1 LSAGQH
7 QISSVAGCELCERT
21 GGELLHQAA
30 QFRVVLI
37 DDDNYPGYCRVIWQD
52 HVKEVTDLPELDRML
67 LMDVL
72 WQVEQVVREVMQPEK
87 INLASFGNMVPHL
100 HWHVIPRY
108 TDDVHFPQPV
118 WGQAQRSPQS
128 ASLLGRRER
137 LAALRVKMGQ
147 SLATYV

>member
-1 LSAGQH
+1 VNHSPTSRIA
-7 QISSVAGCELCERT
+7 SCELCESI
-21 GGELLHQAA
+21 GGELLHQAV

-37 DDDNYPGYCRVIWQD
+37 DDDNYPGFCRVIWQD

-72 WQVEQVVREVMQPEK
+72 WQVELVVREVMQPEK

-118 WGQAQRSPQS
+118 WGQPQRAPQP
-128 ASLLGRRER
+128 ASLQVWRER
-137 LAALRVKMGQ
+137 LEALRAKMRQ
-147 SLATYV
+147 RLSTYL

>member
-1 LSAGQH
+1 VNHSPTSRIA
-7 QISSVAGCELCERT
+7 SCELCESI
-21 GGELLHQAA
+21 GGELLHQAV

-37 DDDNYPGYCRVIWQD
+37 DDDNYPGFCRVIWQG

>member
-1 LSAGQH
+1 MDQH
-7 QISSVAGCELCERT
+7 QIPSGVGCELCESA

-37 DDDNYPGYCRVIWQD
+37 DDDNYPGFCRVIWQD

-72 WQVEQVVREVMQPEK
+72 WQVELVVREVMQPDK
-87 INLASFGNMVPHL
+87 INLASFGNVVPHL
-100 HWHVIPRY
+100 HWHVIPRF

-118 WGQAQRSPQS
+118 WGQAQRASQPQS
-128 ASLLGRRER
+128 LQERRER
-137 LAALRVKMGQ
+137 LGALRLK
-147 SLATYV
+147 LAHRLSTYV

>member
-1 LSAGQH
+1 VNHSPTSRIA
-7 QISSVAGCELCERT
+7 SCELCKST

-37 DDDNYPGYCRVIWQD
+37 DDDNYPGFCRVIWQD

-72 WQVEQVVREVMQPEK
+72 WQVELVVREVMQPEK

-118 WGQAQRSPQS
+118 WGQAQRAPQP
-128 ASLLGRRER
+128 ASLQVRRER
-137 LAALRVKMGQ
+137 LEALRAKMRQ
-147 SLATYV
+147 RLSTYL

>member
-1 LSAGQH
+1 MNHSPTSRIA
-7 QISSVAGCELCERT
+7 SCELCEST

-37 DDDNYPGYCRVIWQD
+37 DDDNYPGFCRVIWQD

-72 WQVEQVVREVMQPEK
+72 WQVELVVREVMQPEK

-108 TDDVHFPQPV
+108 SDDVHFPQPV
-118 WGQAQRSPQS
+118 WGQAQRALQP
-128 ASLLGRRER
+128 ASLLERRER
-137 LAALRVKMGQ
+137 LGALRLK
-147 SLATYV
+147 LAHRLSTYV

>member
-1 LSAGQH
+1 MSVGQH
-7 QISSVAGCELCERT
+7 QISSVAGCELCEST

-72 WQVEQVVREVMQPEK
+72 WQVELVVREVMQPEK

-100 HWHVIPRY
+100 HWHVIPRF

-118 WGQAQRSPQS
+118 WGQPQRALQA
-128 ASLLGRRER
+128 ASLLERRER
-137 LAALRVKMGQ
+137 LGALRLK
-147 SLATYV
+147 LAHRLSTYV

>member
-1 LSAGQH
+1 VNHSPTSRIA
-7 QISSVAGCELCERT
+7 SCELCEST

-37 DDDNYPGYCRVIWQD
+37 DDDNYPGFCRVIWQD

-72 WQVEQVVREVMQPEK
+72 WQVELVVREVMQPEK

-108 TDDVHFPQPV
+108 SDDVHFPQPV
-118 WGQAQRSPQS
+118 WGQPQRAPQP
-128 ASLLGRRER
+128 AALKVRRES
-137 LAALRVKMGQ
+137 LDALRVKMGQ
-147 SLATYV
+147 RLATYL

>member
-1 LSAGQH
+1 VDQH
-7 QISSVAGCELCERT
+7 QIPSGVGCELCESA

-37 DDDNYPGYCRVIWQD
+37 DDDNYPGFCRVIWQD

-72 WQVEQVVREVMQPEK
+72 WQVELVVREVMQPDK

-108 TDDVHFPQPV
+108 ADDAHFPHPV
-118 WGQAQRSPQS
+118 WGQVQRAS
-128 ASLLGRRER
+128 AAATLQIGRDR
-137 LAALRVKMGQ
+137 LEPLRLRLRGQ
-147 SLATYV
+147 LADYK

>member
-1 LSAGQH
+1 MS
-7 QISSVAGCELCERT
+7 ISVTGCELCEAP
-21 GGELLHQAA
+21 GGEVLHQGA
-30 QFRVVLI
+30 QFRVVLV
-37 DDDNYPGYCRVIWQD
+37 DDDNYPGFCRVIWRD

-108 TDDVHFPQPV
+108 SDDVHFPQPV
-118 WGQAQRSPQS
+118 WGQAQRSPQM
-128 ASLLGRRER
+128 ASLQVRRER
-137 LAALRVKMGQ
+137 LEALRVKMAQ
-147 SLATYV
+147 RLATYL